1 MFTKALADLRIAPAA
16 AVMVGD
22 RPAHDGA
29 AVNTGIPVLLP
40 PPLQHPGHRRLDLVL
55 RLAASPAP
63 A

>member
-1 MFTKALADLRIAPAA
+1 
-16 AVMVGD
+16 
-22 RPAHDGA
+22 
-29 AVNTGIPVLLP
+29 VNAGIPVLLP